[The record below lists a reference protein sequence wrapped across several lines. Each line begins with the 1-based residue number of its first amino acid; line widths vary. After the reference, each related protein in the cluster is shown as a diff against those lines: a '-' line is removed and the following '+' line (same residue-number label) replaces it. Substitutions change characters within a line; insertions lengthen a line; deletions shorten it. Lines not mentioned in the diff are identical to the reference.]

1 MKSIY
6 LTCIFSFLFFC
17 IPFFVKANMDMEVYH
32 DTKNV
37 HLQYYLFYEE
47 FETNNKGK
55 ILLNLAQKLIE
66 QSQNPNLQVSILING
81 FEGYQDSYYTLGYDK
96 FKSFKYGYDT
106 KEREYAGLIICIKDK
121 DIEIKKI
128 LTILSNALEKIEY
141 IKSNQSKIYKEAR
154 HSSSNNPK
162 FDTLFSIIEKEVNQ
176 YASNTNHLVKSVS
189 NKKLYVEEYSELDY
203 YYQNF
208 KFHIYTTRNYSNKD
222 AEAINPKEKDLL
234 VIDNLLEIIGNYQ
247 NGYLIFTTDSTFH
260 YLTLN
265 NGKVKGEFKIDDV
278 RPARS
283 PIYKYEYQ
291 SEPMNLFIMRVTGNT
306 TTNQVLFLPD
316 SNLIIPNY
324 APFSKESLDFAI
336 KNQREK
342 EAKEKLKNSFTFNFK
357 IAFYI
362 SLIVVFGL
370 LIMIWQQRKKQ
381 V

>member
-1 MKSIY
+1 
-6 LTCIFSFLFFC
+6 
-17 IPFFVKANMDMEVYH
+17 MDMEVYQ

-47 FETNNKGK
+47 FETNNKGD
-55 ILLNLAQKLIE
+55 ILLKLAQKLIE
-66 QSQNPNLQVSILING
+66 ESENPNLQISIIING
-81 FEGYQDSYYTLGYDK
+81 FAGHQESYYTLGYDK
-96 FKSFKYGYDT
+96 FKSFKYGYDS
-106 KEREYAGLIICIKDK
+106 KEKEYEGLVIYIKDK

-128 LTILSNALEKIEY
+128 LTILSNALDQIDY

-162 FDTLFSIIEKEVNQ
+162 FDTLYSIPLQEVTK
-176 YASNTNHLVKSVS
+176 YAAKS
-189 NKKLYVEEYSELDY
+189 NKIVELLSNEKMYVQEHSELDY

-234 VIDNLLEIIGNYQ
+234 VVDNLLEIIGNYQ

-283 PIYKYEYQ
+283 PIYKYEHK

-324 APFSKESLDFAI
+324 APFSKESLDFII

-342 EAKEKLKNSFTFNFK
+342 EAKEKQKNSFAFNFK
-357 IAFYI
+357 IAFYV
-362 SLIVVFGL
+362 SLVIILGL
-370 LIMIWQQRKKQ
+370 LILLWQQKRK
-381 V
+381 